1 MNMSR
6 IFLFPQPLREVEVSS
21 TSCNGDCTKTLRGMF
36 ISGHVTLGNGSCN
49 ASQRRN
55 EIARQVAREIA
66 QCNSTFSQFL
76 ANDGFNIKS

>member
-1 MNMSR
+1 MNMPRNVFVQS
-6 IFLFPQPLREVEVSS
+6 PLHEVELTS
-21 TSCNGDCTKTLRGMF
+21 TSRNGCGNKKMRDMF